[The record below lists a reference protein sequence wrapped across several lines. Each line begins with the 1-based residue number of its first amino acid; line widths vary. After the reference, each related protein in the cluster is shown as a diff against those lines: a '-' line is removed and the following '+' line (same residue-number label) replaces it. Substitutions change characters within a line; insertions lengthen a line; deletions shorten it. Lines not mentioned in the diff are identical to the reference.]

1 MKVLFV
7 RHGKDDDSYRGGWSS
22 MDLVSEGVMQAK
34 RLAKH
39 LKEHQAHYGIAQILS
54 SDLQRAVSTAN
65 YIAAELNLAV
75 HPTSQ
80 LREIN
85 NGDLAGILNDIAQ
98 VQYPGLF
105 FSSLDM
111 NQSYPNGES
120 PIEFYT
126 RIQCWFSD
134 FSSTHHNTN
143 DNVLV
148 ITHGGVINIIYHLVK
163 KIEWSNKNRAFKADN
178 CSIHMLNMDTM
189 KFEIENYTDYS
200 A

>member
-7 RHGKDDDSYRGGWSS
+7 RHGKDDDNYRGGWSS
-22 MDLVSEGVMQAK
+22 MDLVPEGVMQAK

-126 RIQCWFSD
+126 RIQRWFSD
-134 FSSTHHNTN
+134 FSSTHRNTN

-148 ITHGGVINIIYHLVK
+148 ITHGGVINIVYHLVK
-163 KIEWSNKNRAFKADN
+163 KVEWSNKSRAFKADN